1 MGSISFVYSKYI
13 HTKNPN
19 QKMKLAFASLA
30 GLAASRSLTSDFQS
44 FKNKYAKLYSPLE
57 ETRRFN
63 IWKENLAFVERHNR
77 DYEAGLET
85 YTVAMNEFADLTN
98 AEFHTRYLAMTQES
112 AQIRLNYQCPVNW
125 SDDGDANPDA
135 VDWRTTANPQSTVA
149 VTSVKDQGSCGSCWS
164 FGGAAA
170 FESAMCLDGQQD
182 CTSWTGASEQQLVD
196 CGNKD
201 NAALGPYYDMA
212 CNGGWIDNAL
222 YYVMQTGYLDNY
234 DDYPYVS
241 GTTRQAGTCVADPS
255 TSAGNLSTCGATAK
269 NSESELQGALSQ
281 VGAVGIAIDAGGV
294 GFQLYSGGVYTSST
308 CSSSRLNHAVTAVGY
323 GADADGT
330 PYWTVKNSWGTAWGD
345 QGYILMRRNY
355 NNMCGVAATPAYA
368 IA

>member
-1 MGSISFVYSKYI
+1 M
-13 HTKNPN
+13 
-19 QKMKLAFASLA
+19 A
-30 GLAASRSLTSDFQS
+30 
-44 FKNKYAKLYSPLE
+44 
-57 ETRRFN
+57 
-63 IWKENLAFVERHNR
+63 
-77 DYEAGLET
+77 
-85 YTVAMNEFADLTN
+85 
-98 AEFHTRYLAMTQES
+98 RYLALTQDS
-112 AQIRLNYQCPVNW
+112 AQIRLNYQCPVDWVDNGEPMPE
-125 SDDGDANPDA
+125 S
-135 VDWRTTANPQSTVA
+135 VDWRTTENPQNTVA

-170 FESAMCLDGQQD
+170 FESAMCLAGNQD
-182 CTSWTGASEQQLVD
+182 CSSWTGASEQQLVD

-201 NAALGPYYDMA
+201 NTALGPYYDMA

-222 YYVMQTGYLDNY
+222 YYVMQTGYLENY

-241 GTTRQAGTCVADPS
+241 GTTRQAGTCVANES
-255 TSAGNLSTCGATAK
+255 GSAGSLSTCGATAK
-269 NSESELQGALSQ
+269 NSESELQGAIAQ

-323 GADADGT
+323 GADSDGT

>member
-1 MGSISFVYSKYI
+1 MGDLVV
-13 HTKNPN
+13 
-19 QKMKLAFASLA
+19 LG
-30 GLAASRSLTSDFQS
+30 GLLVV
-44 FKNKYAKLYSPLE
+44 PLLS
-57 ETRRFN
+57 
-63 IWKENLAFVERHNR
+63 NLPCAW
-77 DYEAGLET
+77 
-85 YTVAMNEFADLTN
+85 M
-98 AEFHTRYLAMTQES
+98 
-112 AQIRLNYQCPVNW
+112 
-125 SDDGDANPDA
+125 
-135 VDWRTTANPQSTVA
+135 
-149 VTSVKDQGSCGSCWS
+149 
-164 FGGAAA
+164 
-170 FESAMCLDGQQD
+170 
-182 CTSWTGASEQQLVD
+182 
-196 CGNKD
+196 
-201 NAALGPYYDMA
+201 
-212 CNGGWIDNAL
+212 DNAL

-323 GADADGT
+323 GADSDGT

>member
-1 MGSISFVYSKYI
+1 MGIVTLTVDLSKS
-13 HTKNPN
+13 
-19 QKMKLAFASLA
+19 MKFLGVASAL
-30 GLAASRSLTSDFQS
+30 GLAASATVNQDWQS
-44 FKNKYAKLYSPLE
+44 FKAKFGKNYANAAE
-57 ETRRFN
+57 ESRRFA
-63 IWKENLAFVERHNR
+63 IFKENAAFIARHNQ
-77 DYEAGLET
+77 DHAAGKES
-85 YTVAMNEFADLTN
+85 YTVGVNQL
-98 AEFHTRYLAMTQES
+98 AEMVEAP
-112 AQIRLNYQCPVNW
+112 QIRLNYQCPVAFS
-125 SDDGDANPDA
+125 SDGSANPA
-135 VDWRTTANPQSTVA
+135 EVDWRSTNNPKSTVA

-182 CTSWTGASEQQLVD
+182 CSTWSGASEQQLVD

-201 NAALGPYYDMA
+201 NTALGPYYDMA

-222 YYVMQTGYLDNY
+222 YYILTTGYIDSY
-234 DDYPYVS
+234 DAYPYVS
-241 GTTRQAGTCVADPS
+241 GTTKKAGTCVADA
-255 TSAGNLSTCGATAK
+255 SASCGTISNCGATVK
-269 NSESELQGALSQ
+269 NSESDLTAALAE
-281 VGAVGIAIDAGGV
+281 VGVIGIAIDAGGL

-323 GADADGT
+323 GSDSSGT
-330 PYWTVKNSWGTAWGD
+330 PYYIVKNSWGTAWGD